1 MKKTAILLGAA
12 LLAAPAAAK
21 HHQSGHVMGK
31 AHSMQCTAIPAGAP
45 DALFN
50 QFNAAFASK
59 NPDTVTKL
67 FTRDAVLLA
76 TVSHLHSSMMP
87 ISE

>member
-1 MKKTAILLGAA
+1 
-12 LLAAPAAAK
+12 
-21 HHQSGHVMGK
+21 
-31 AHSMQCTAIPAGAP
+31 MQCTAIPAGAP